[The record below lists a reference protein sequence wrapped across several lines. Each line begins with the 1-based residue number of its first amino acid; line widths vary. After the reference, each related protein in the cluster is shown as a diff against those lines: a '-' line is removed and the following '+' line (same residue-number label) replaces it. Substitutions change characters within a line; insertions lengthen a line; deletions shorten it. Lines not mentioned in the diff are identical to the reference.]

1 VFSPNEKQPKTD
13 EFSLTFERELAA
25 NTSVRV
31 TGVYARNF
39 NQYRLSEVSRDGQ
52 YTIPITNL
60 DPGPDGRLGTGDET
74 GQAVTYYDYPTSLGG
89 AKFSETMFV
98 GGAPDS
104 NYKTFEIAATK
115 RPSNNWQLGAAYT
128 TTWLD
133 APVTCDTSGSRVTSS
148 TGTGIAVVRCMD
160 NPNVVF
166 NSANLTR
173 EWEAKLSG
181 AYNLPFA
188 ILASANYGIS
198 SGLPQARQVLFT
210 GGKAIKSIV
219 LNVEPLGTFFLPN
232 IHLVDV
238 RAAKRVHLGGARS
251 VELRFDIYNALN
263 KGTITNRT
271 LLSGANYLRP
281 TAILFPRILQIGAT
295 FTF

>member
-1 VFSPNEKQPKTD
+1 V
-13 EFSLTFERELAA
+13 
-25 NTSVRV
+25 
-31 TGVYARNF
+31 RNF
-39 NQYRLSEVSRDGQ
+39 NLYRLSEVSRDGQ
-52 YTIPITNL
+52 YTIPIRNL
-60 DPGPDGRLGTGDET
+60 DPGPDGKLGTGDDT

-133 APVTCDTSGSRVTSS
+133 APVTCGTSGS
-148 TGTGIAVVRCMD
+148 GIGVAVVRCFS

-166 NSANLTR
+166 NSANQTR

-181 AYNLPFA
+181 AYNLPYG

-210 GGKAIKSIV
+210 GGKAIRSIV
-219 LNVEPLGTFFLPN
+219 MNVEPLGTFFLPN
-232 IHLVDV
+232 IHLLDV
-238 RAAKRVHLGGARS
+238 RAAKRVNLGGARS

-263 KGTITNRT
+263 KGTVRT
-271 LLSGANYLRP
+271 QTLRSGANYLRP
-281 TAILFPRILQIGAT
+281 ATILFPRILQIGVN
-295 FTF
+295 FNF